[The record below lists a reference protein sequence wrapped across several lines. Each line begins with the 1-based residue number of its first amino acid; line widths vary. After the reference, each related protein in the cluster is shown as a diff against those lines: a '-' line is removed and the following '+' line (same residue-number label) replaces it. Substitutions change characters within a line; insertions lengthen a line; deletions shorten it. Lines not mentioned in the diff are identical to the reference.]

1 VVGYGVEADEDVGVG
16 FRAVRGVVADGF
28 LWNLDVLRIRLGSLE
43 ARVDGLGIWILT
55 FTLPAAF
62 AFGSGVLRVGFS
74 EPAQETTTYQLPSL
88 SLW

>member
-1 VVGYGVEADEDVGVG
+1 VLGYGIEADEDVGIGVG
-16 FRAVRGVVADGF
+16 AVQGLVPYDL
-28 LWNLDVLRIRLGSLE
+28 LWNFEVLWIGLGSLGIR
-43 ARVDGLGIWILT
+43 ADGLGTWALT